1 MAAFGASLRN
11 KGSIKRTL
19 GISTKSYLHAG
30 EIAGYTEKVA
40 GVGKAA
46 NLIKKGTYI
55 GIALE
60 VAATGLAIQQACTLG
75 REEACRK
82 AKYIEGASLAGSL
95 SGTAGGAALGSYA
108 LGQLCLSIG
117 VPSGGMGLLACA
129 VIGGTAGGIVAG
141 DFVKGQ
147 AARLGEFLY
156 EAFEK

>member
-30 EIAGYTEKVA
+30 EIAGYMEKVA

-108 LGQLCLSIG
+108 LGQLCLAIG